1 MFLPP
6 KSGTTAW
13 NPPRFAR
20 SFLKRPAPNGK
31 TPSKSRGTN
40 VLTLLS
46 DSEGVSC
53 PGDCLPSA
61 VASQV
66 HVHPSKVINEWY
78 SGSRSLGN
86 QKSRDKYP
94 RYTLSYRTLRAAA
107 ERKPHHQGENER
119 LPNVAHDLPLSP
131 THGQGVYV
139 GSSGLTSTPKQ
150 SLFPYGHAPG
160 SVVLW
165 CRLLPDPLSMMTS

>member
-1 MFLPP
+1 MVNKATSPIGMRIELRRRDGRFAEFRSASIVFIILPSCSAIPPARLSTRAGGNVFLPP

-61 VASQV
+61 VAPHV
-66 HVHPSKVINEWY
+66 HVHSSKVINEWY
-78 SGSRSLGN
+78 FASRSLGN

-94 RYTLSYRTLRAAA
+94 RCTLSHIEHFHIAA
-107 ERKPHHQGENER
+107 PH
-119 LPNVAHDLPLSP
+119 LPCL
-131 THGQGVYV
+131 
-139 GSSGLTSTPKQ
+139 
-150 SLFPYGHAPG
+150 APR
-160 SVVLW
+160 V
-165 CRLLPDPLSMMTS
+165 

>member
-1 MFLPP
+1 MVNVAP
-6 KSGTTAW
+6 GTSIVVKVNAEAPDGIAARVRTNAPTKNAPTSLEQKTLGEHRCW
-13 NPPRFAR
+13 FHSFPSENFAR
-20 SFLKRPAPNGK
+20 RCKKNCGDQ
-31 TPSKSRGTN
+31 G
-40 VLTLLS
+40 LLFF
-46 DSEGVSC
+46 
-53 PGDCLPSA
+53 
-61 VASQV
+61 
-66 HVHPSKVINEWY
+66 
-78 SGSRSLGN
+78 
-86 QKSRDKYP
+86 
-94 RYTLSYRTLRAAA
+94 LRAAA